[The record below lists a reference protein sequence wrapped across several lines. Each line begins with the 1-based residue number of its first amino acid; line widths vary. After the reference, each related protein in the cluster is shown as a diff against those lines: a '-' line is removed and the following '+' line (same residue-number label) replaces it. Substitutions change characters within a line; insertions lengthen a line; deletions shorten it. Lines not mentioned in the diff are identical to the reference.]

1 MTISYFHHRV
11 PRQRQK
17 RIGLGTLLLV
27 MALNAPCSAHAEN
40 YTASFKNTDIQ
51 EFINTVS
58 KNLNKTIVI
67 DPGVKGAV
75 TVRSYEKLDAKQYYQ
90 FFLSVLDVYG
100 FAVVNMPNGV
110 MKIIPAK
117 NARGAAIPLMEGKT
131 PAADDEV
138 LMRVIPL
145 HNVTGKELAP
155 LLRQFNDTATGSVV
169 HYDPSNVLLMTGRA
183 AVIKQLAS
191 IVENIDRAG
200 DTQTEVIHLQH
211 ALAGEV
217 VKIVNSLY
225 QENGKSASSSVI
237 NASAAAD
244 ERTNSVVITGEKE
257 ANRRIAAMVAQLD
270 RAGETRGNTHVI
282 YLKYAKAEN
291 LLEVLTG
298 ISNDLQSGKD
308 ASSSSSTAISTLKD
322 TIIKAD
328 KQTNALIINASP
340 DLMRDLEQVIAQLD
354 IRRAQVLVEAIIV
367 EIQGAEGFN
376 LGVQWFN
383 QHGGGTNFPDSGTSV
398 TGLSDKGLGEALKGV
413 TGLTAGFYH
422 GNWTGLFSALQSNSQ
437 SNILATPSIVTLD
450 NMEAEFSVGQD
461 VPILTGSQTTAADN
475 IFNTVSRK
483 DVGIKL
489 KVKPQINKG
498 DSVMLE
504 IEQEVSSVA
513 DQAASNTS
521 DLGATF
527 NTRTVR
533 NGVLVGN
540 GNTVV
545 IGGLLDTSNNNT
557 DSSVPLLGRIP
568 LIGKLFSASSNKATK
583 RNLML
588 FIRPTIIREQESFD
602 SASARKLDKFNQEEG
617 NTPAVQHVK
626 HSLNNELDAATS
638 DPAFTTLLSD
648 VNAYYHRQ
656 VK

>member
-1 MTISYFHHRV
+1 MMMTIL
-11 PRQRQK
+11 PRQLFPTMRK
-17 RIGLGTLLLV
+17 PITLSSLLLLL
-27 MALNAPCSAHAEN
+27 ALSTASGADAAS
-40 YTASFKNTDIQ
+40 YTANFKNTDIQ

-58 KNLNKTIVI
+58 KNLHKTIVI
-67 DPGVKGAV
+67 DPAVKGAI
-75 TVRSYEKLDAKQYYQ
+75 TVRSYEQLNADQYYQ

-117 NARGAAIPLMEGKT
+117 NAKGAAIPLTTGKA
-131 PAADDEV
+131 PAADDEI

-145 HNVTGKELAP
+145 HNVTGKDLAP
-155 LLRQFNDTATGSVV
+155 LLRQLNDAAAGSVV

-183 AVIKQLAS
+183 AVIKQLAALVDS
-191 IVENIDRAG
+191 IDRAG
-200 DTQTEVIHLQH
+200 NTRTQVVHLQH
-211 ALAGEV
+211 ASAEEV
-217 VKIVNSLY
+217 VKI
-225 QENGKSASSSVI
+225 I
-237 NASAAAD
+237 NALYREGGKNGTSSTLRASAVAD
-244 ERTNSVVITGEKE
+244 GRTNSVLISGDQE
-257 ANRRIAAMVAQLD
+257 ASSRILATIQRLD
-270 RAGETRGNTHVI
+270 QAGESRGNTHVI

-298 ISNDLQSGKD
+298 ISNDLQAGKEG
-308 ASSSSSTAISTLKD
+308 SNSTAISTLKE
-322 TIIKAD
+322 TVIKAD
-328 KQTNALIINASP
+328 KQTNALIINAPP

-367 EIQGAEGFN
+367 EIQDADGFN

-383 QHGGGTNFPDSGTSV
+383 QRNGGTHFPETGVSV
-398 TGLSDKGLGEALKGV
+398 TDAADNGMSEALKGV

-422 GNWTGLFSALQSNSQ
+422 GNWSGLFTALQSSSQ

-461 VPILTGSQTTAADN
+461 VPILTGSQTTSTDN
-475 IFNTVSRK
+475 VYNAVSRK
-483 DVGIKL
+483 NVGIKL

-513 DQAASNTS
+513 DQPASNTS

-545 IGGLLDTSNNNT
+545 IGGLLDTSNNDTN
-557 DSSVPLLGRIP
+557 SAVPLLGRIP
-568 LIGKLFSASSNKATK
+568 FIGRLFSATGSKATK

-617 NTPAVQHVK
+617 RTPQGQQVRRTLAK
-626 HSLNNELDAATS
+626 ELDATAS
-638 DPAFTTLLSD
+638 DPAFRRLLSD
-648 VNAYYHRQ
+648 INAYYHGQ
-656 VK
+656 K